1 MLSAL
6 RIENFALVET
16 LELEFSVGLN
26 VLTGETGAG
35 KSIILDAIDAALGGP
50 VSEKSIRTGRTK
62 AVVEATFT
70 LTDAISAWLAEYD
83 IDPLDEGLICT
94 REITLR
100 DKPGAK
106 SQYASRSR
114 VNGVLANKQ
123 QMRSLRQH
131 LAEITAQGQTTQL
144 QDAAVQRQWL
154 DGFAG
159 AKALK
164 ARDRVRGCHRRWAQ
178 AKAELELFQQQ
189 EQNRWQQ
196 LDMLQFQHRE
206 LDEAALTSPT
216 ELEDLLQER
225 QRLSHSVELQQQSH
239 AAYQMLYQSDSG
251 DASAVADLL
260 GQVERS
266 LQAMSAIDSEVSGIA
281 AMVSDALIQVEEAG
295 RALHTY
301 GDALDSDPECLERIE
316 ERIVTLKQLC
326 RKYGPT
332 LADVLEHAASVSQSL
347 LQLEG
352 GEASVAALEEKRAL
366 ACQDLEAAC
375 ERLTDIR
382 QRAGDRLTQK
392 LVAELKPL
400 AMQSVQ
406 FAVQLDDIPLAPHGR
421 DGVTFLLSPNPGE
434 PLQPLATTASGG
446 EMSRFLLALKA
457 VFSQVDA
464 VETSIFD
471 EIDVGVS
478 GKVAQAIAQKLH
490 EIARTHQV
498 LCVTHQ
504 PLVAAMADRHLNVR
518 KETRDRRTVVCVRL
532 LSHQERRK
540 ELAQLAGGQSEGEAL
555 AFADALLTQAE
566 RQRGDR
572 LSPSASRP

>member
-1 MLSAL
+1 MLNAL

-16 LELEFSVGLN
+16 LELEFDLGLN

-50 VSEKSIRTGRTK
+50 VSDKSIRTGCTK
-62 AVVEATFT
+62 ATIEATFT
-70 LTDAISAWLAEYD
+70 VTDALAAWLVEYD
-83 IDPLDEGLICT
+83 IDPLDEGLVCT
-94 REITLR
+94 RDISLR

-123 QMRSLRQH
+123 QMRSLRRH
-131 LAEITAQGQTTQL
+131 LAEITAQGQTTQI
-144 QDAAVQRQWL
+144 QDTAVQRQWL

-164 ARDRVRGCHRRWAQ
+164 AREQVCSCHRRWAQ
-178 AKAELELFQQQ
+178 AKAELDLFQQQ
-189 EQNRWQQ
+189 EQTRWQQ
-196 LDMLQFQHRE
+196 LDMLQFQHQELNESE
-206 LDEAALTSPT
+206 LDSPT
-216 ELEDLLQER
+216 ELDDLLQER
-225 QRLSHSVELQQQSH
+225 DRLSHSVELQQQSY
-239 AAYQMLYQSDSG
+239 AAYQTLYQSDSG
-251 DASAVADLL
+251 DASAVVDLL

-266 LQAMSAIDSEVSGIA
+266 LQAMGEIDPAVNPIA

-295 RALHTY
+295 RALQAY
-301 GDALDSDPECLERIE
+301 SDMLDSDPDRLGTVEDRI
-316 ERIVTLKQLC
+316 IALKQLC

-332 LADVLEHAASVSQSL
+332 LADVIAHAESVSQSL

-352 GEASVAALEEKRAL
+352 GEASVTALEEKRDRAY
-366 ACQDLEAAC
+366 ADLKAAC
-375 ERLTDIR
+375 DRLTEIR
-382 QRAGDRLTQK
+382 RRAGDRLTKQ

-406 FAVQLDDIPLAPHGR
+406 FAVQLDETSPAPHGQ

-434 PLQPLATTASGG
+434 PLQSLAETASGG
-446 EMSRFLLALKA
+446 EMSRFLLAIKA

-471 EIDVGVS
+471 EIDAGVS
-478 GKVAQAIAQKLH
+478 GKVAQAIAQKLY
-490 EIARTHQV
+490 EIAQTHQV

-518 KETRDRRTVVCVRL
+518 KEIRDRRTVVCVRL
-532 LSHQERRK
+532 LSDAERRE
-540 ELAQLAGGQSEGEAL
+540 ELAQLAGGRSEGEAL
-555 AFADALLTQAE
+555 AFAESLLEQAAQ
-566 RQRGDR
+566 QRGDR
-572 LSPSASRP
+572 LHA